1 MLAGGRRRYY
11 CVVMCPRHC
20 SYRLPA
26 AAASV
31 RAARRPVHI
40 RPLRHPPACVMA
52 PAMARSIGAY
62 SGLRRAGAPAS
73 GSGLRS
79 SASRAVACRRSA
91 PVVAIAEPP
100 SRPLEV
106 QSQRPKP
113 RVPENTPL
121 VDPLELPLRPR
132 RNRRSPT
139 VRAAF
144 REARAHPTT
153 RSDARGTTTRGR
165 NAFAVRI
172 SQTARQWLTRALPPR
187 GADVS
192 VSFQLPSASLR
203 ARRRRGHPH
212 RRHARLQPPRLVR
225 VCGSGA
231 ALAPQTLCPDAPISP
246 AFGPLGRRVCCAR
259 SRPRAPWASTASSS
273 SPRRPTT

>member
-1 MLAGGRRRYY
+1 MLAGGRRRYF

-26 AAASV
+26 AAASE
-31 RAARRPVHI
+31 RAARRPVHV

-165 NAFAVRI
+165 NAIAVRI
-172 SQTARQWLTRALPPR
+172 GLYDPATADACTA
-187 GADVS
+187 AT
-192 VSFQLPSASLR
+192 
-203 ARRRRGHPH
+203 RRRRLCLLPTSFCLSSCTTAT
-212 RRHARLQPPRLVR
+212 RTSPSAPCPAAAA
-225 VCGSGA
+225 SAGA
-231 ALAPQTLCPDAPISP
+231 CL
-246 AFGPLGRRVCCAR
+246 
-259 SRPRAPWASTASSS
+259 W
-273 SPRRPTT
+273 